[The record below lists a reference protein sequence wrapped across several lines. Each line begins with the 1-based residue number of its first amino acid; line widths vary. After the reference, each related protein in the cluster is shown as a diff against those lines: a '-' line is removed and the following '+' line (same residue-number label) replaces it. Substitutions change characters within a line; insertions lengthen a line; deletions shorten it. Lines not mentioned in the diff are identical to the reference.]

1 MIPNTCK
8 HVCSRSAA
16 MSPAYVGMMVRS
28 LVENGFL
35 AAMAPRK
42 YEITPQGMKLLERG
56 QRCPESG

>member
-16 MSPAYVGMMVRS
+16 MSPAYVGMMARS

-56 QRCPESG
+56 